1 MQANW
6 NVTEIQICSLLQI
19 SGREMFEFNPD
30 MVQADEGEEGE
41 DALAEFRRKDVSSSL
56 TSFSVTP
63 LLKAVVPWFDNFS
76 VKKMLCKS
84 I

>member
-1 MQANW
+1 
-6 NVTEIQICSLLQI
+6 
-19 SGREMFEFNPD
+19 MFEFNPD

-63 LLKAVVPWFDNFS
+63 LLKR
-76 VKKMLCKS
+76 L
-84 I
+84 